1 MQKPNIVSD
10 IMSRAIFTIYEEE
23 NLTGVESG
31 MQHFRFR
38 HLPVVDGSKLVGL
51 ITHRSLLQVA
61 ASSLEP
67 GSEER
72 TERLREQLFAR
83 DVMVRDVI
91 TVSETTPLW
100 EAGHLMW
107 ENKIGCLPVVTEAG
121 VLVGIV
127 TEADFVQLAVRLLD
141 DPRPLA

>member
-1 MQKPNIVSD
+1 MQNPNVVSD
-10 IMSRAIFTIYEEE
+10 IMSRAIFTIFEED

-51 ITHRSLLQVA
+51 ITHRSLLQIA

-67 GSEER
+67 GSDDT
-72 TERLREQLFAR
+72 TERLNEQLFAR

-91 TVSETTPLW
+91 TVSETTPLS
-100 EAGHLMW
+100 EAGRLMW
-107 ENKIGCLPVVTEAG
+107 ENKIGCLPVVNEAG
-121 VLVGIV
+121 ILVGIV
-127 TEADFVQLAVRLLD
+127 TEADFVQLALRLLKD
-141 DPRPLA
+141 QSLA

>member
-1 MQKPNIVSD
+1 MQKPNVVSD
-10 IMSRAIFTIYEEE
+10 IMSRGIFTIFEED

-38 HLPVVDGSKLVGL
+38 HLPVVDGQKLVGL
-51 ITHRSLLQVA
+51 ITHRSLLQIA

-67 GSEER
+67 GSDQ
-72 TERLREQLFAR
+72 TTKRLNEQLFAR

-91 TVSETTPLW
+91 TVSETTPLS

-121 VLVGIV
+121 ILVGIV
-127 TEADFVQLAVRLLD
+127 TEADFVKLALRLLKD
-141 DPRPLA
+141 RSLA